1 MKRFVLS
8 VFLLFAGLSI
18 FAQSYDDWNK
28 LFTENRKN
36 NIQDTYIEI
45 GNVLD
50 KTKQSTEI
58 YAIFML
64 YFEKCEITYI
74 EKEEHKNDL
83 HYKMTYN
90 TDYEI
95 CKLTYDNFEKDIE
108 IFLSYI
114 KEHNLSLFG
123 VSDFQKYNISKEIP
137 IVSVR
142 NITILPGDYEG
153 KLIQLQCDYKY
164 VYNDL
169 VCFEYFDD
177 FENKWKDFF
186 ANYDSSTAKQ
196 LAHIQDKKFNNKYA
210 LFGEIKNRHF
220 IIEYIEH
227 ID

>member
-18 FAQSYDDWNK
+18 FAQSYDDWNT

-95 CKLTYDNFEKDIE
+95 CKLTYDNFEKDIG

-142 NITILPGDYEG
+142 NITILPGVSH
-153 KLIQLQCDYKY
+153 L
-164 VYNDL
+164 
-169 VCFEYFDD
+169 
-177 FENKWKDFF
+177 
-186 ANYDSSTAKQ
+186 
-196 LAHIQDKKFNNKYA
+196 
-210 LFGEIKNRHF
+210 
-220 IIEYIEH
+220 
-227 ID
+227 

>member
-1 MKRFVLS
+1 
-8 VFLLFAGLSI
+8 
-18 FAQSYDDWNK
+18 
-28 LFTENRKN
+28 
-36 NIQDTYIEI
+36 
-45 GNVLD
+45 
-50 KTKQSTEI
+50 
-58 YAIFML
+58 
-64 YFEKCEITYI
+64 
-74 EKEEHKNDL
+74 
-83 HYKMTYN
+83 MTYN

-137 IVSVR
+137 TVSVR